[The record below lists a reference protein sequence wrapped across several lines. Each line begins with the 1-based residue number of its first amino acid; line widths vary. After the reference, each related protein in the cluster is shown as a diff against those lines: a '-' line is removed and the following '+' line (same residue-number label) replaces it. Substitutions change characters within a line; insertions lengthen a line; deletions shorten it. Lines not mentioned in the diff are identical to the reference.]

1 MGTDFLRNK
10 RDRHFKTW
18 REGAP
23 RAASDMFAQVTKIR
37 RIVRATSDASARLC
51 VDQNVLLRRTH
62 DGKVVASDG
71 VHQVATVDKPPRALL
86 EKLKVQHDAAC
97 GRVSRVNPESGNLEL
112 LLED

>member
-10 RDRHFKTW
+10 RDRHFKSW

-23 RAASDMFAQVTKIR
+23 QAASDMFAQVTKVR
-37 RIVRATSDASARLC
+37 RVVRATRDSSARLC
-51 VDQNVLLRRTH
+51 IDQGVLLRRTH

-71 VHQVATVDKPPRALL
+71 VHQVATVDKPSRALL
-86 EKLKVQHDAAC
+86 HKLKVQHDAAFC
-97 GRVSRVNPESGNLEL
+97 RVSVVNPESSNLEL